1 MTADR
6 PEHNPPPRSESC
18 LKAILARSKE
28 PVWFVAS
35 PSRPF
40 PLRSKE
46 AAANIAPAPVTT
58 SPRRSP
64 LETHFRKG
72 VGQTTENGCVLWAG
86 IKDAKGRGIIYSS
99 THRRGKRVFSAHRVA
114 WELAKGA
121 IPEGQCV
128 LHTCDNPPCINVE
141 HLFLGTQLEN
151 IADMVIED
159 RSPNRKL
166 TPAEV
171 RSIRRR
177 YAEGGVSQQQLADE
191 YGVNQTTVSTI
202 VLRKRYRLVN

>member
-1 MTADR
+1 MPKGYPSKVERT
-6 PEHNPPPRSESC
+6 C
-18 LKAILARSKE
+18 LVCGKSFLTIPAAVQRGGGKYCSRACYHKSQAI
-28 PVWFVAS
+28 
-35 PSRPF
+35 
-40 PLRSKE
+40 
-46 AAANIAPAPVTT
+46 
-58 SPRRSP
+58 P

-128 LHTCDNPPCINVE
+128 PHTCDNPPCINVE

-151 IADMVIED
+151 IADMVIKD

-191 YGVNQTTVSTI
+191 YGVNQTTVSMI
-202 VLRKRYRLVN
+202 ILRKRYRLVN